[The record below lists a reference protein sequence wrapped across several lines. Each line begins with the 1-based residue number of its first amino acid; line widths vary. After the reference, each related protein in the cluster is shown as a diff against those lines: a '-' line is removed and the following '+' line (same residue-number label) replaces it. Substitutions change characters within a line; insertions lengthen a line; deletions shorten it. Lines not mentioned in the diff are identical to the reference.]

1 MCTYNGARFL
11 PEQLES
17 FVTQTRRPD
26 ELVVC
31 DDRSTDDTPGIVA
44 RFAERAP
51 FPVTLHVNATN
62 LGMRANFEQAMRK
75 CGGDVVFLADQDD
88 IWLPEKLARFAAV
101 FESRPDIGMV
111 FCDAHIIEQDGTRR
125 GDTHW
130 QVCHVD
136 PRKRD
141 MLRRGEAFDA
151 FLRHPW
157 AASATMAIRR
167 ELLDVVLPL
176 SEHWMHDAWI
186 ALVAASVSRV
196 VAIEEPLNLYR
207 QHATQAIGGK
217 AKSRWERY
225 RENVG
230 DKRAEFEREVRRWLD
245 LRERVRRKASAE
257 HVAAIHDKHTLAA
270 VRLEMRKSRLK
281 RYPLVL
287 QSLLRGRYHASAN
300 GWRTAATDLLT

>member
-31 DDRSTDDTPGIVA
+31 DDRSTDDTSGIVA

-51 FPVTLHVNATN
+51 FPVKLHVNATN
-62 LGMRANFEQAMRK
+62 LGIRANFEQAMRM
-75 CGGDVVFLADQDD
+75 CGGDVLFLADQDD
-88 IWLPEKLARFAAV
+88 VWLPEKLARFAEV
-101 FESRPDIGMV
+101 FESRPDVGMV

-136 PRKRD
+136 PRKRE
-141 MLRRGEAFDA
+141 MLRRGQAFDA

-167 ELLDVVLPL
+167 ELLDAVLPL
-176 SEHWMHDAWI
+176 SGPWMHDAWI
-186 ALVAASVSRV
+186 ALVAASVSQV

-230 DKRAEFEREVRRWLD
+230 DKRAEFEREVRRWLA
-245 LRERVRRKASAE
+245 LRARVGGKTSPEHFIAISNKFMFAATRRN
-257 HVAAIHDKHTLAA
+257 
-270 VRLEMRKSRLK
+270 MRNSRLR
-281 RYPLVL
+281 RYPLIL
-287 QSLLRGRYHASAN
+287 QSLLRGRYHSYAN